1 MAVFRWSNI
10 LRLNL
15 KNVRGDYGINNDLI
29 LSYNMHQA
37 VFAASEQATFLKIED
52 AISKTDEKGKM
63 PLWHGYDQIPDYA
76 QSTGPASK
84 RNISQVRT
92 GRGICQFYA
101 WLAAQKRPET
111 ILEFGAAFGASGMY
125 WLAGLAIAG
134 KGRLVSFEPNE
145 LWCSIARANFEAVS
159 DQFILT
165 AGTFEDNL
173 SLVAPKATITLI
185 DAIHTKS
192 VVLAQFE
199 LVKQV
204 SQPGA
209 LVIFDDLGFS
219 DDMWECWQEVCDSS
233 DISSAWQI
241 GKRVGIVELI

>member
-1 MAVFRWSNI
+1 

-15 KNVRGDYGINNDLI
+15 KNVRGDRGVNNDLI
-29 LSYNMHQA
+29 LSYNTHQA
-37 VFAASEQATFLKIED
+37 AFAKSEQATFLKIED

-63 PLWHGYDQIPDYA
+63 PLWRGYDQIADYA
-76 QSTGPASK
+76 QSTGPTSK
-84 RNISQVRT
+84 RKISQVRT

-101 WLAAQKRPET
+101 WMAAQKKPET

-125 WLAGLAIAG
+125 WLAGLTIAG
-134 KGRLVSFEPNE
+134 KGHLVSFEPNE
-145 LWCSIARANFEAVS
+145 LWCSIARENFEMVS

-165 AGTFEDNL
+165 AGTFEENL
-173 SLVAPKATITLI
+173 PLVAPKATITLI

-199 LVKQV
+199 FVKQV
-204 SQPGA
+204 SESGA

-219 DDMWECWQEVCDSS
+219 DDMWDCWQEVCASP
-233 DISSAWQI
+233 DISCAWQI
-241 GKRVGIVELI
+241 GNRVGIVELA